1 MGDLALLRCVRA
13 EKMKIRHSMV
23 WLFFLVVPVLPAI
36 MGTGNYMMNTE
47 ILKSEWYSLWTQ
59 HTLFYSN
66 FFYGPLIGIYCS
78 YLWRLEH
85 LNYNWNHCMTAP
97 VPVECV
103 FLSKLIQ
110 VCRMTLF
117 TQLWTW
123 ILYFLCGK
131 YAGLPGLPPV
141 DMLIWLFRGAFGGMA
156 AAALQ
161 LVLSMKIRSFALP
174 VGIGLAGS
182 IGGLLLSN
190 GGYGLFW
197 PYSLMMLGMNAN
209 KNEDVLSTQLV
220 QFAAACIFFISLFSC
235 AGIRMLKRQ
244 DVRAA

>member
-1 MGDLALLRCVRA
+1 MGDLALFRSVRA
-13 EKMKIRHSMV
+13 EKMKLRHSMA
-23 WLFFLVVPVLPAI
+23 WLFFLIVPVLPAI
-36 MGTGNYMMNTE
+36 MGTGNYMINRE
-47 ILKSEWYSLWTQ
+47 ILQSEWYSLWTQ

-103 FLSKLIQ
+103 YLSKLIQ
-110 VCRMTLF
+110 AFKMTFL

-123 ILYFLCGK
+123 LLYTLCGK
-131 YAGLPGLPPV
+131 YAGLPGLPPAEI
-141 DMLIWLFRGAFGGMA
+141 LIWLFRGACGGMA

-161 LVLSMKIRSFALP
+161 LVLSMRIRSFALP

-182 IGGLLLSN
+182 VGGLLLSN
-190 GGYGLFW
+190 GGFGLFW

-209 KNEDVLSTQLV
+209 QSDDVLSTRFVWFVLSCAV
-220 QFAAACIFFISLFSC
+220 FVGLFSC
-235 AGIRMLKRQ
+235 VGIRMLNRQ
-244 DVRAA
+244 DVKAA

>member
-23 WLFFLVVPVLPAI
+23 WLFFLIVPVLPAI
-36 MGTGNYMMNTE
+36 MGTGNYMMNRE
-47 ILKSEWYSLWTQ
+47 VLRSEWYSLWTQ

-110 VCRMTLF
+110 VFKMTLL

-123 ILYFLCGK
+123 LLYFLCGK
-131 YAGLPGLPPV
+131 YVGLPGMPPAT
-141 DMLIWLFRGAFGGMA
+141 MLFWLFRGACGGMA

-161 LVLSMKIRSFALP
+161 LVLSMNIRSFSLP

-182 IGGLLLSN
+182 VAGLLLSN
-190 GGYGLFW
+190 GGLGLFW
-197 PYSLMMLGMNAN
+197 PYSLMMLGMNSS
-209 KNEDVLSTQLV
+209 KYDDVLSSRLF
-220 QFAAACIFFISLFSC
+220 QFAVACVVFVSLFSYT
-235 AGIRMLKRQ
+235 GIRMLDRQ